1 MALPAKVP
9 MLPPNGI
16 PSGPP
21 RMPII
26 PPIRPP
32 MVVEEW
38 VFPGGFPFMG
48 VKVLLGKAETDS
60 ENVL

>member
-1 MALPAKVP
+1 
-9 MLPPNGI
+9 
-16 PSGPP
+16 
-21 RMPII
+21 
-26 PPIRPP
+26 